1 MWGLIIAL
9 LGAPAQ
15 GAGYYFSDLG
25 PRAMG
30 RGGAVVAGVDDL
42 TAQYFNPAAL
52 IRLGPQ
58 VQVQL
63 AGVDQYV
70 KFDRADVDGEEYA
83 PVENQAAPYAIPTFG
98 VSHDLG
104 IDRFHMMVG
113 FYAPYAPDLSY
124 PADGAQRYT
133 LIDTQ
138 LIQTAFGPSAAYA
151 VTDWLTVGAGLTW
164 NLLYIEQELAVTV
177 DLNPDPQASTD
188 DPDFDVSYR
197 VQSLDKSEFSGNLG
211 VLVEPAGGSWALG
224 LSVQP
229 PIEFQGTGPMTA
241 DFGDHFLVT
250 SGIVVPTN
258 EDGTEAVYSDPETTL
273 TVKMPWIVRG
283 GALVRSAK
291 GLEIEAAVVWQ
302 GWDIIDTVVVDDVSI
317 VLQTELGG
325 VVSESEIEGP
335 IELPASYINAWSY
348 RLGGSYAASD
358 SLTLRVGGLYETSA
372 VPAKTQGVSLVD
384 GVKTGLGLG
393 LTWSRGNL
401 DVDIGVLETFFKPLE
416 VSDSEVTAIRVEA
429 LSGDVSENPKVVGNG
444 TFESRMD
451 MAAMAL
457 TWRFG
462 SGAGG

>member
-1 MWGLIIAL
+1 MWGLVIAL
-9 LGAPAQ
+9 LGAPAHA
-15 GAGYYFSDLG
+15 AGYYFSDLG

-30 RGGAVVAGVDDL
+30 KGTAVIAGVDDL
-42 TAQYFNPAAL
+42 TAQYYNPAAL
-52 IRLGPQ
+52 MRLGPQ

-70 KFDRADVDGEEYA
+70 KFDREDVDGVEFA
-83 PVENQAAPYAIPTFG
+83 PVENQAPPYAIPTFG
-98 VSHDLG
+98 VSHVLG
-104 IDRFHMMVG
+104 KDRLHVMVG

-138 LIQTAFGPSAAYA
+138 LIQTAFGPSAAFA

-188 DPDFDVSYR
+188 DSDFDVAYG
-197 VQSLDKSEFSGNLG
+197 VQALDKSEFSGNLG
-211 VLVEPAGGSWALG
+211 VLVEPAGGSWAVG
-224 LSVQP
+224 LSAQP

-241 DFGDHFLVT
+241 DFGGHFLV
-250 SGIVVPTN
+250 SAGIVVPTT
-258 EDGTEAVYSDPETTL
+258 EDGKGAVYSDPETTL

-283 GALVRSAK
+283 GALVRPAP
-291 GLEIEAAVVWQ
+291 GLEVEAAVVWQ
-302 GWDIIDTVVVDDVSI
+302 GWDIIDTVVVDDVNI

-325 VVSESEIEGP
+325 VASGSEIEGP
-335 IELPASYINAWSY
+335 IELPANYVNAWSY
-348 RLGGSYAASD
+348 RLGAAYDASD
-358 SLTLRVGGLYETSA
+358 SLTIRLGGLYETSA
-372 VPAKTQGVSLVD
+372 VPGKTQSVSLVD

-401 DVDIGVLETFFKPLE
+401 DFDIGVLETFLKPLE
-416 VSDSEVTAIRVEA
+416 VSDSEVKAIRVEA
-429 LSGDVSENPKVVGNG
+429 LSGDVSENSKVVGNG
-444 TFESRMD
+444 LYESRMD
-451 MAAMAL
+451 MAALAL